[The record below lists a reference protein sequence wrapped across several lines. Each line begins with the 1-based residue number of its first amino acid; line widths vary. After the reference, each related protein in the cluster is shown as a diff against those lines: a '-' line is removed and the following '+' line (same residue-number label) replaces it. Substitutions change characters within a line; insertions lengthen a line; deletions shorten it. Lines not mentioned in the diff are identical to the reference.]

1 MIKILDQA
9 LVAKKREKILD
20 RLAAKKE
27 RQNYKIQFLKIL
39 DQALAAKNYKKIIKT
54 KDKNPRPGTGC
65 ACCGKEAACCQAI

>member
-39 DQALAAKNYKKIIKT
+39 DQALAAKKYKKF
-54 KDKNPRPGTGC
+54 KN
-65 ACCGKEAACCQAI
+65 